1 MRIVFCGTGDIG
13 LPSLKALADSARHE
27 LVGVITQPDR
37 PAGRDLHPR
46 PPAVK
51 TEALARGVP
60 VAQPE
65 RIRKDF
71 SALAAWAPDLMV
83 VAAYGQIL
91 PRAVLEIPRLGCLN
105 LHASLLPRHRGASP
119 VQASI
124 LAGDTETGVTVMY
137 VDEGLDTGDIL
148 LARGIPIFP
157 NETAGA
163 LHDRLADLAPSVLM
177 ESLDLLEGGSAPR
190 VPQDSSLATYAP
202 KLGRQD
208 GRLDWREPAG
218 LLARRVRAMTPW
230 PGASA
235 RFVGGGVL
243 KIHSA
248 EEFAPIISIRKTK
261 RQTGGESG
269 TGFPACEPAQTQA
282 GKPVSHSQASRD
294 CHDWEE
300 SADGGPPG
308 TVLSAGP
315 GGILVAAGDGSLA
328 LREVQLEGKKRL
340 SAGEFLRGFP
350 VPAGT
355 AFDLSFSVPP

>member
-27 LVGVITQPDR
+27 VVGVITQPDR

-46 PPAVK
+46 PSAVK
-51 TEALARGVP
+51 TEALARGIP

-91 PRAVLEIPRLGCLN
+91 PRAVLELPRLGCLN

-124 LAGDTETGVTVMY
+124 LAGDTETGMTAMY

-148 LARGIPIFP
+148 LARSIPIFP

-177 ESLDLLEGGSAPR
+177 ESLDLLEGGTAPR

-218 LLARRVRAMTPW
+218 LLARRVLAMNPW

-235 RFVGGGVL
+235 RFVAGGVL

-248 EEFAPIISIRKTK
+248 EESAE
-261 RQTGGESG
+261 GG
-269 TGFPACEPAQTQA
+269 A
-282 GKPVSHSQASRD
+282 
-294 CHDWEE
+294 
-300 SADGGPPG
+300 PG

-315 GGILVAAGDGSLA
+315 GGILVAAGEGSLV

-355 AFDLSFSVPP
+355 AFDLSFSVSP